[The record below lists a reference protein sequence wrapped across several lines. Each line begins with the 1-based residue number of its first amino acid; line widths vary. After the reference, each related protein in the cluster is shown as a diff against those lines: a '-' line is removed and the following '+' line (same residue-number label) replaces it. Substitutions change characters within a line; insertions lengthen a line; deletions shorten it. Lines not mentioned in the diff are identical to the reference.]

1 MRNRPQARLRMGGSA
16 RGGFGPKAHAVSRCG
31 RFVGESSRWRASSS
45 TPRLCTPRSSTTRE
59 NNEVVD
65 ILFGQGEWLDFLVE
79 MGVMQ
84 TGALVVVVDDIPECL
99 LRAVVKSKALSPA
112 RCACPVSWLRMSVKA
127 AQRQLPPSEAQYT
140 IVLAAPS
147 SFQAPAPS
155 GSPCNEQ
162 PSRSSAASG
171 KLSHA
176 APAWLARFDQFQID
190 RGEPKNPDHRR
201 LRRALLDTVIMRLV
215 GDSPDKPP
223 GRRRNSVVRIEIGP
237 AVHPPRTGQHQT
249 PPIGCIAVRRAAH
262 VAGYHFIKTTYG
274 PGLSSPP

>member
-1 MRNRPQARLRMGGSA
+1 MMRNRPLGASEDGQLGARRLRTEGPCRITLRPLCRRELPLSRQLFDPPFSVLGA
-16 RGGFGPKAHAVSRCG
+16 RQR
-31 RFVGESSRWRASSS
+31 
-45 TPRLCTPRSSTTRE
+45 RE
-59 NNEVVD
+59 KSNEVVD

-223 GRRRNSVVRIEIGP
+223 AGAGTVSFGSKSAPLFTHHVPDSTKHRRSV
-237 AVHPPRTGQHQT
+237 A
-249 PPIGCIAVRRAAH
+249 
-262 VAGYHFIKTTYG
+262 
-274 PGLSSPP
+274 